1 MEEALHTFTPTN
13 TSDNFSFWG
22 SLIVVL
28 VSGIAL
34 YFLFKRKSSGDAY
47 RRQMMMAMLVFF
59 ALIIA
64 ASTAF
69 FSFWSMKKI
78 GPVLLF
84 EDRIE
89 TTYGT
94 ADYDKILRAYIE
106 MNGKRSLV
114 SPGTTFDNVRML
126 FIEETDGKMHVLSE
140 ENYDIDQILNKMRSL
155 ATGEAENE

>member
-1 MEEALHTFTPTN
+1 MEEALHTFLPTN

-28 VSGIAL
+28 LSGVAL
-34 YFLFKRKSSGDAY
+34 YFLFKRKSTGDAY
-47 RRQMMMAMLVFF
+47 RRQMMVAMLVFF

-64 ASTAF
+64 ATTAF
-69 FSFWSMKKI
+69 FSFWSIKKI
-78 GPVLLF
+78 SPVTLY

-89 TTYGT
+89 TSYG
-94 ADYDKILRAYIE
+94 AAQYDEILRAYIE

-114 SPGTTFDNVRML
+114 SPGTTINNVRML
-126 FIEETDGKMHVLSE
+126 FIEETDGRMHVLSE